1 MNRVSTR
8 WPICRIL
15 LANWYNSLTRFS
27 PKAGIHAQNHPVYL
41 TNSSIESRHHI
52 CMNQK
57 SKVKGDQGRLKMTI
71 IRWQP
76 FQEIDA
82 LHRQMDRIFDDMLKV
97 KRQPEMTWKPAV
109 ELQNT
114 NDNLI
119 LRVQIPGVEAKDLDI
134 QVAREAVAIAGEQ
147 RYENKGHIRSEF
159 RYGKFQRVIPL
170 PVAIQNDQVQAEY
183 KNGILTLT
191 LPKVAEARQKV
202 VKINLA
208 DNTTEPV
215 ATTPTQ
221 EPQAA

>member
-1 MNRVSTR
+1 
-8 WPICRIL
+8 
-15 LANWYNSLTRFS
+15 
-27 PKAGIHAQNHPVYL
+27 
-41 TNSSIESRHHI
+41 
-52 CMNQK
+52 MNQK